1 MLLSWYQYISCNREC
16 GPRINVSGAEGG
28 GATLPVRV
36 RGQIKDISWVI
47 SDGGRLN
54 HFATT
59 KPNEPIDIR
68 DNKFDGRLRSETNGS
83 LTLTDLTNQDQRI
96 YTANIRLLSNQLC
109 DQLYHLQVY
118 KNLSSE
124 DILIHPNVTQ
134 NGPCT
139 FTGTLTCTV
148 NASDVTLTWNNTNSP
163 GTEVTN
169 HTLYVYNAQS
179 LAIYSC
185 AARNPVSEA
194 SRTAHNK
201 ETCDK
206 GHTALKLAGNSA
218 PPWLVIL
225 GLIPVGIAALA
236 AVYCRSN
243 RKKKD
248 QHNVEI
254 KENTVYGQ
262 GRTGPPGNG
271 KKPRGPRWPDMIPA
285 GHSPKPLISPPGAQK
300 VQRPEKGIVS
310 DYGTEKERDEE
321 RALTVYTEVLLPKGG
336 RAGQGNPTQ
345 GEKPETVYSEVTLPA
360 QGPEDQCRK
369 KKPYSEDQKEESCY
383 DLVKAPI
390 NTRDPSSN
398 NPSRP
403 SYNQLV

>member
-1 MLLSWYQYISCNREC
+1 MKLLLYQSLMLLSWYQYISCNGEC
-16 GPRINVSGAEGG
+16 GPRINVPGAEGG

-36 RGQIKDISWVI
+36 QEQIKDISWVI
-47 SDGGRLN
+47 SDGGRVN

-96 YTANIRLLSNQLC
+96 YTANIRSQSNQRC
-109 DQLYHLQVY
+109 DQLYHLQVF
-118 KNLSSE
+118 KKLSSE
-124 DILIHPNVTQ
+124 DILIHQNITQ
-134 NGPCT
+134 NDTHNGPCT

-169 HTLYVYNAQS
+169 HTLRVYNAQS

-185 AARNPVSEA
+185 AARNPISEA

-218 PPWLVIL
+218 PSGWIVL
-225 GLIPVGIAALA
+225 GLIPVGIVVAAG
-236 AVYCRSN
+236 YCWFKR
-243 RKKKD
+243 KKD
-248 QHNVEI
+248 QHNLEI

-262 GRTGPPGNG
+262 
-271 KKPRGPRWPDMIPA
+271 
-285 GHSPKPLISPPGAQK
+285 
-300 VQRPEKGIVS
+300 VQRPEKGTVS

-345 GEKPETVYSEVTLPA
+345 GEKIETVYSEVTLPA